1 VVARK
6 PQSSFLLVPVARR
19 RACQLLG
26 LHSLRLPSFQNR
38 LLNIRREQS
47 DPQQLAGKTAVDA
60 VGFGE
65 LTNGALP
72 VLQQPPQPMR
82 PRQRAVPASSGIGI
96 DRVAPPESVPVGLRW
111 EA

>member
-1 VVARK
+1 
-6 PQSSFLLVPVARR
+6 
-19 RACQLLG
+19 

-47 DPQQLAGKTAVDA
+47 DPRQPADEAAVDA
-60 VGFGE
+60 VAFGDRPSGFG
-65 LTNGALP
+65 LP
-72 VLQQPPQPMR
+72 PPTLPSMR
-82 PRQRAVPASSGIGI
+82 PRQRAVAASSGIGI